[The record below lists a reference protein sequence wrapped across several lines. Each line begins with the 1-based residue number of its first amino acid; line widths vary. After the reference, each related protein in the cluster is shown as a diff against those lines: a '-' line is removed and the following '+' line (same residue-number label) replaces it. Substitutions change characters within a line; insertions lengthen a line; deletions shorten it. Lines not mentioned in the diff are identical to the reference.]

1 MALGSN
7 GAVRR
12 RLMTG
17 KSQTD
22 GKLHTA
28 DSFHNVPVPA
38 EYASIVPFG
47 TLRPSQAK
55 AVAAGLLDGNNVLV
69 ATPTAS
75 GKTMIGL
82 LALMRAVRNGRKG
95 VFLVPLKAL
104 ASEKARDVAKLP
116 CTSTLSVGD
125 YDENDSSLGEY
136 DIIVTTPEK
145 LDSVVR
151 HGAAWIGSIGCVVVD
166 EIHLLGENSRGP
178 TLELL
183 LTLLRAVAP
192 NAQIVGLSATIQ
204 NAPELAAWLGA
215 KLVTDTWRPVAL
227 KEGMWIDGAI
237 RYRDEK
243 PQP

>member
-1 MALGSN
+1 MNSE
-7 GAVRR
+7 
-12 RLMTG
+12 
-17 KSQTD
+17 TD
-22 GKLHTA
+22 FTKM
-28 DSFHNVPVPA
+28 PVPA
-38 EYASIVPFG
+38 EYASVVPFPV
-47 TLRPSQAK
+47 LRPAQAK
-55 AVAAGLLDGNNVLV
+55 AVAAGLLDGESVLV

-82 LALMRAVRNGRKG
+82 LALTRAVRLGKKG

-116 CTSTLSVGD
+116 FTSTLSVGD
-125 YDENDSSLGEY
+125 YDENDSTLGNY

-151 HGAAWIGSIGCVVVD
+151 HGAAWIGNIGCVVVD

-215 KLVTDTWRPVAL
+215 KLVKDDWRPVPL
-227 KEGMWIDGAI
+227 HEGMYVDGAI
-237 RYRDEK
+237 RYRFDK
-243 PQP
+243 PVK